1 MPRKMSPVPPIHNRT
16 GFSMLTRLV
25 PMVLV
30 VLVLAVP
37 AHAASLLDAP
47 ISFSAMRTVTID
59 GKPYTGP
66 MFHEPGRERD
76 EQKIGAMDMTF
87 ILDSQSSQGFL
98 VVPSIKT
105 YVNFPF
111 PPMLLALVDAEMDKQ
126 KPVGEEMIDKTPT
139 TKYRVEKTTSD
150 GSHGEGFVW
159 VSKRGVLMRLD
170 GLVTSPSGHKTK
182 IAVKLADVKEGPQRP
197 ELFAPPVGM
206 NELPFQALAPLL
218 GGIIVK

>member
-1 MPRKMSPVPPIHNRT
+1 MIRFVT
-16 GFSMLTRLV
+16 AF
-25 PMVLV
+25 
-30 VLVLAVP
+30 VLASFAALP
-37 AHAASLLDAP
+37 ARAAALLDAP
-47 ISFSAMRTVTID
+47 ISFSAMRTVAID

-87 ILDSQSSQGFL
+87 ILDGQSSQGFL
-98 VVPSIKT
+98 VVPSVKT
-105 YVNFPF
+105 YVAFPF
-111 PPMLLALVDAEMDKQ
+111 PPMLLALIDAEMEKQ

-150 GSHGEGFVW
+150 GTHGEGFVW

-182 IAVKLADVKEGPQRP
+182 IAMKLANVKEGPQRP

-218 GGIIVK
+218 NGIIIK